1 MKAPIMA
8 SSRNRFT
15 PIAASFSSRTI
26 DTDAP
31 RPPGLETTERVRRF
45 STRSVPASQRLEYWN
60 DLTAQT
66 FGPMVIDAPDREAF
80 DAEMAGAPLGEGDV
94 VSTWSVQS
102 TLECKPGAVSAGAAD
117 TLNIGVLSSGLSL
130 SRQDG
135 RVWQMRPGDFCL
147 VDPARPFF
155 LSLEGASHLLTL
167 RLPKAQFIE
176 RLGDIDHIAGVRVS
190 GSAGPGAALSSLIR
204 GLWPAAVRADSEG
217 WGPGLVEVVL
227 SLVELVYKSPGGHTD
242 TADSVLD
249 VRTSQAKMY
258 IERHLRDPDLT
269 ARSIAS
275 HLGVSTRY
283 VQLLFAPLGVT
294 PSAYILE
301 RRLQLAAAQIRRER
315 RGRVCDIAYEV
326 GFTDLSYFCRVFRR
340 CFGQT
345 PREYRQ
351 RIDG

>member
-1 MKAPIMA
+1 MKAPTMA
-8 SSRNRFT
+8 ASRNRFN
-15 PIAASFSSRTI
+15 PIAASFSARTT
-26 DTDAP
+26 DTEAP
-31 RPPGLETTERVRRF
+31 QPPGLETPERTLRF
-45 STRSVPASQRLEYWN
+45 STRSVPASQRLDYWN
-60 DLTAQT
+60 DLTSQT

-80 DAEMAGAPLGEGDV
+80 DAEMAGAPVGEGDL
-94 VSTWSVQS
+94 VSTWSAPS
-102 TLECKPGAVSAGAAD
+102 TLECKPGAVSAGAAE
-117 TLNIGVLSSGLSL
+117 TLNIGVISSGLTL

-135 RVWQMRPGDFCL
+135 KVWQMRPGDFCL
-147 VDPARPFF
+147 VDPARPFR
-155 LSLEGASHLLTL
+155 LSLEGASQLLTL
-167 RLPKAQFIE
+167 RLPKAKLVE

-204 GLWPAAVRADSEG
+204 GLWPAAVRAGSEG
-217 WGPGLVEVVL
+217 WGPGLIEVVL
-227 SLVELVYKSPGGHTD
+227 SLVELVYKSPGVRTD

-249 VRTSQAKMY
+249 VRTAQAKMY
-258 IERHLRDPDLT
+258 IERHLREPDLT

-275 HLGVSTRY
+275 HLGVSPRY

-294 PSAYILE
+294 PSAYILS

-315 RGRVCDIAYEV
+315 RERVCDIAYEV

-351 RIDG
+351 RVGG